1 MGGPS
6 FSRLLRAIAA
16 PARDFIFPPL
26 CFSCSARLTDTE
38 SRVCSSCW
46 RSIEHVHADDETV
59 RILRG
64 RFSAEGFIDEFY
76 SCYYFEESGVF
87 QHLVHSLKYNAIT
100 LFGVELGK
108 DIGEMLIENVDVH
121 SIDGIIPIPLHKLKQ
136 RERGYNQSEFLCKG
150 ISAVTRRP
158 VVSTLV
164 TRSKNTVSQTHL
176 TADERQKNVGDAFGI
191 HPEKRDCVK
200 GKIFLIVDDVIT
212 TGSTIQSLAR
222 LLKDA
227 GAAKVIAASA
237 ALAKLHK
244 SDSKK

>member
-6 FSRLLRAIAA
+6 LSTLLRAVAA

-38 SRVCSSCW
+38 SRLCNSCW
-46 RSIEHVHADDETV
+46 QSIEHVQANDETV
-59 RILRG
+59 RILRE

-76 SCYYFEESGVF
+76 SCYYFEENGVF

-108 DIGEMLIENVDVH
+108 HIGVILKENINVQ
-121 SIDGIIPIPLHKLKQ
+121 SIAGIVPIPLHKLKQ
-136 RERGYNQSEFLCKG
+136 RERGYNQSECICTG
-150 ISAVTRRP
+150 ISAVIQRP

-164 TRSKNTVSQTHL
+164 KRSKNTVSQTHL
-176 TADERQKNVGDAFGI
+176 TADERKENVGGAFDI
-191 HPEKRDCVK
+191 QPQEKDTVK
-200 GKIFLIVDDVIT
+200 RKTFLIVDDVIT
-212 TGSTIQSLAR
+212 TGSTIQSLAK

-227 GAAKVIAASA
+227 GAVKVIAASA
-237 ALAKLHK
+237 ALAKLH
-244 SDSKK
+244 DDNSK